1 MSSLGDEYRSLIG
14 QITVLFCDM
23 ESSWNVAF
31 NRTTYKITITQCHIA
46 SVIPS
51 LRMGHV

>member
-14 QITVLFCDM
+14 QIMVLFCEM
-23 ESSWNVAF
+23 ESSWNVSF
-31 NRTTYKITITQCHIA
+31 NCTTYKITIIQCHIA
-46 SVIPS
+46 SVIHS